1 MSEVN
6 LPEFWDEAYRSERDG
21 WDMGTP
27 TPVFDDILRRNGL
40 DLREIGGADFRL
52 TDHAPRAALPCSGRG
67 YDALLFARYGFDVT
81 AIDFSSEALK
91 HLRELT
97 PTPERLTLL
106 HADLFDMPG
115 DVRGS
120 FHLIVEY
127 TCVCAVD
134 PSRRAELVRATHAL
148 LRPDGYA
155 LMLLFPIDGRPGGPP
170 FSIDVD
176 VWKQLMSPYF
186 NLTFECTPT
195 TSVKPR
201 MGRERLMMW
210 KKKEAGDTP

>member
-1 MSEVN
+1 MSDIN
-6 LPEFWDEAYRSERDG
+6 TDAFWDEAYRDQRDG

-27 TPVFDDILRRNGL
+27 TPVFDDILRRHGL
-40 DLREIGGADFRL
+40 DLREIGAQDFRL
-52 TDHAPRAALPCSGRG
+52 AHPAPRAALPCSGRG

-91 HLRELT
+91 YLRALT
-97 PTPERLTLL
+97 SKPDNLTML
-106 HADLFDMPG
+106 HADLFALPE

-176 VWKQLMSPYF
+176 EWKQLMSAHF
-186 NLTFECTPT
+186 DLTFECTPT

-210 KKKEAGDTP
+210 KKKPAEATE